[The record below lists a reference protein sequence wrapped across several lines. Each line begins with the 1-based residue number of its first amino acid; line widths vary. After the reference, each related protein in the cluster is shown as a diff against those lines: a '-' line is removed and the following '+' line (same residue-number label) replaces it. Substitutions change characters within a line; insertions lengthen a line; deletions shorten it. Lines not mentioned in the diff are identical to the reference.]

1 MFNSSSEP
9 KNKRTKEQ
17 KNQRTNMLPLFV
29 IIPLGTAFLISLFGR
44 RLKNFGDI
52 LANVAA
58 LSLFTFSLY
67 SISLVN
73 TYKILVYKVG
83 GWLPPI
89 GICMVLDGLTAFMLV
104 TVNLV
109 SFLVTIYSISYME
122 KYTDKYRFYT
132 LFMLMLAGMN
142 GIIVTG
148 DLFNLFVFLEI
159 ASIASYALVAF
170 GTEAEELE
178 ASFKY
183 AVMGSVASSFVLLAI
198 ALLYSYTS
206 TLNMA
211 DISLVLSQRG
221 RSILVNFTAVLF
233 LAGFGLKAALVPF
246 HAWLPDAHPSAP
258 APISAMLSGVFI
270 KTLGIY
276 ALCRVFFN
284 ILGVSN
290 EILFILVILGVISMV
305 VGALLAIA
313 QTDIKRMFAYSSIS
327 QIGYIVF
334 ALGIGTPLAILG
346 GLLFLF
352 NHAVFKSL
360 LFLNSGAIEYST
372 GTRDLKRL
380 GGLNSQLPITGYT
393 SLIGT
398 MSISGIPPLGGF
410 WSKLLIIIAAV
421 QAGYFISSAVAILV
435 SILTLAYYLKFQSYA
450 FFGESSEV
458 RPKIKEVPWTMKLS
472 MIVLA
477 VICVITGILLIPVFR
492 PFLQNASNVLLLGK
506 GYAETVFATIK

>member
-1 MFNSSSEP
+1 MI
-9 KNKRTKEQ
+9 
-17 KNQRTNMLPLFV
+17 LPFFV
-29 IIPLGTAFLISLFGR
+29 IIPLGTAFLVSLFGKR
-44 RLKNFGDI
+44 IKNLGDI
-52 LANVAA
+52 LANLGT
-58 LSLFTFSLY
+58 LSLLVFSLY
-67 SISLVN
+67 SISLVAAH
-73 TYKILVYKVG
+73 KILVYKVG
-83 GWLPPI
+83 GWIPPI
-89 GICMVLDGLTAFMLV
+89 GICMVLDGLTSFMLV

-109 SFLVTIYSISYME
+109 SFLVTLYSVNYME
-122 KYTDKYRFYT
+122 RYTDKYRFYT

-183 AVMGSVASSFVLLAI
+183 AVMGSVASSFILLGI

-211 DISLVLSQRG
+211 DISLSLSG
-221 RSILVNFTAVLF
+221 KPAGMMVSFVAVLF

-270 KTLGIY
+270 KTLGVY

-284 ILGVSN
+284 ILTVSSRL
-290 EILFILVILGVISMV
+290 LFVFIVLGMISMV
-305 VGALLAIA
+305 VGAFLAIA

-327 QIGYIVF
+327 QIGYIIF

-346 GLLFLF
+346 GLFHLF

-372 GTRDLKRL
+372 NTRNLNKL
-380 GGLNSQLPITGYT
+380 SGLNRSLPVTGYT
-393 SLIGT
+393 SLLGS
-398 MSISGIPPLGGF
+398 MAISGVPPLGGF
-410 WSKLLIIIAAV
+410 WSKLIIIIAAI
-421 QAGYFISSAVAILV
+421 QAGYFVSAMVAILI
-435 SILTLAYYLKFQSYA
+435 SILTLAYYLKFLKFT
-450 FFGESSEV
+450 FFG
-458 RPKIKEVPWTMKLS
+458 KINEARQNIREVPGLMKLS
-472 MIVLA
+472 MILLGI
-477 VICVITGILLIPVFR
+477 ICVISGLLIAPLFK
-492 PFLQNASNVLLLGK
+492 PFLQSAVNVLLLGN
-506 GYAETVFATIK
+506 GYKDAVFGMLR